1 MLAYKKSTSNSSKD
15 MKEIEIE
22 DFLTAETKSIVG
34 RIMPILE
41 AENISLISKS
51 NIKSM
56 IWNFK
61 DNIQEKLI
69 KESNNDKS
77 NK

>member
-1 MLAYKKSTSNSSKD
+1 

-22 DFLTAETKSIVG
+22 DLLTGETKSIVG

-41 AENISLISKS
+41 AEGISPISKS

-69 KESNNDKS
+69 KESNYDTS
-77 NK
+77 NKQS